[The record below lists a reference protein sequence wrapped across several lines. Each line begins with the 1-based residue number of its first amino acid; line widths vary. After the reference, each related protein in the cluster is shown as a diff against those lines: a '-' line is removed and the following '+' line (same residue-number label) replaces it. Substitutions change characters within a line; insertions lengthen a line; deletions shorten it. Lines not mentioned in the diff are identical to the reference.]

1 MPENKSQVDPL
12 VLIKKEKSLKFRQI
26 IIIASLFIFSSST
39 LLAQSRKVENM
50 PTYDFSKY
58 HFGFILAVNQMHFS
72 IRPTEGLYYKM
83 FDAVQAKEINA
94 DSAMIYSIEDEPAF
108 GFTVGIVGNL
118 RLGNYLD
125 LRFIPSLSFG
135 ERNLNYRFLKYR
147 DGDAEIIEIQKNV
160 PSTYIETPLHL
171 KYKSKRLNNFRAYVL
186 TGPNLRIDLASEAKK
201 RQDAAEVQVKLNQ
214 LDAAWELGVGFD
226 FYFEWFKFGTE
237 LKMSY
242 GFFDVLKRENNIY
255 TLGIDQLRSKIFQV
269 SFTFE

>member
-1 MPENKSQVDPL
+1 LN
-12 VLIKKEKSLKFRQI
+12 FRQTI
-26 IIIASLFIFSSST
+26 ISAILLLIIPFG
-39 LLAQSRKVENM
+39 LLAQSSRVENM
-50 PTYDFSKY
+50 PTYDYAKY
-58 HFGFILAVNQMHFS
+58 HFGFVLAVNQMHFS
-72 IRPTEGLYYKM
+72 IKPTEGLYYKT

-94 DSAMIYSIEDEPAF
+94 DSAMIYSVEDEPSM
-108 GFTVGIVGNL
+108 GFTVGIVSNL
-118 RLGNYLD
+118 RLGEYFD

-147 DGDAEIIEIQKNV
+147 DGIPEIVEIQKNV

-171 KYKSKRLNNFRAYVL
+171 KYKSKRLNNLRAYLL

-201 RQDAAEVQVKLNQ
+201 RQDAAEVQVKLKQ
-214 LDAAWELGVGFD
+214 LDAAWDLGVGFD
-226 FYFEWFKFGTE
+226 FYFEWFKLGTE

-242 GFFDVLKRENNIY
+242 GFFDVLKHENNIY